1 MKINWEVNINEKKV
15 SSKDIDFSFD
25 FDIEFSFNSWH
36 LVAKEINYKNEKE
49 QQLINS
55 NFKSFAS
62 EFKNIYLKDNLGTT
76 KLSDDR
82 KVKMYH
88 LEDDIFVSSDGNIC
102 VLKADSFYDTEL
114 MTSVYPINEDVGKNL
129 IKLSIYDDNE
139 VIKFKNFEIDDSIN
153 EINKIPYKYEIE
165 DEYELISINKSSI
178 YIYDEFIKRDIK
190 DEDKELIEALVSVLI
205 FGNRNF
211 LKWSDVY
218 EKIKK

>member
-1 MKINWEVNINEKKV
+1 MKINWEVNIDEKKV
-15 SSKDIDFSFD
+15 FSKDIDFSFE

-62 EFKNIYLKDNLGTT
+62 EFKNLYLNETLENTKFSDYDNI
-76 KLSDDR
+76 
-82 KVKMYH
+82 KMYH
-88 LEDDIFVSSDGNIC
+88 LEDDIFLSKDGNIC
-102 VLKADSFYDTEL
+102 VLKADGFYDTEF
-114 MTSVYPINEDVGKNL
+114 MTSVYPINENTSKNL

-153 EINKIPYKYEIE
+153 EINQIPYKYEIE

-190 DEDKELIEALVSVLI
+190 NEDKELIEALVSVLI

-218 EKIKK
+218 EKIKN